1 MSQNSLETLF
11 AIEAIKK
18 LKYTYLRAV
27 DTHDWALLESTL
39 TEDYA
44 AHATM
49 VENIALTT
57 ASNWSAA

>member
-39 TEDYA
+39 TEDC
-44 AHATM
+44 
-49 VENIALTT
+49 
-57 ASNWSAA
+57 SARYDGGKYSLSLIHI